1 MKEYNKKKRR
11 VRHALAS
18 VAAVL
23 LCFSILLSF
32 SGCAFGKGNKKT
44 VWNDGSMLRIGDSQ
58 VDYREG
64 MVYLRAVQEEYEQ
77 YYGSDIWMY
86 AIDGQGNTVG
96 ELVKEQVL
104 EQIIYMKI
112 VCEQADALGIVLT
125 EEELYDVEEKTK
137 DYMEKIKDSDLILY
151 GINEDIVRRIYSDNV
166 LARKTF
172 EYVTLNVDTDISDDI
187 AGQHRLYS
195 IAIRNYKIDATGLR
209 VPYSEQETEDLRA
222 LMQRLHTQ
230 AEETS
235 DFYQMANSITE
246 DASML
251 ELVIG
256 RGDLPESYEEQVLSL
271 KDGELSDVIETTD
284 YYYIFYC
291 VKAFDGTAT
300 HEKKEQIIAER
311 QEQEFKQ
318 RYQEWKQETEIE
330 VNEEVWD
337 SIGFHT
343 DAEG

>member
-1 MKEYNKKKRR
+1 
-11 VRHALAS
+11 
-18 VAAVL
+18 
-23 LCFSILLSF
+23 
-32 SGCAFGKGNKKT
+32 
-44 VWNDGSMLRIGDSQ
+44 MLRIGDSQ

-86 AIDGQGNTVG
+86 AVDGKGNTVG
-96 ELVKEQVL
+96 ELVKEQIL
-104 EQIIYMKI
+104 DQIIYIKI

-137 DYMEKIKDSDLILY
+137 DYMEKIKGSDLILY
-151 GINEDIVRRIYSDNV
+151 GINEDILRRIYSDNV

-172 EYVTLNVDTDISDDI
+172 EYVTLNVDTDISNDI

-195 IAIRNYKIDATGLR
+195 IAIRNYKIDASGLR

-230 AEETS
+230 AKETT

-246 DASML
+246 DSSML
-251 ELVIG
+251 ELVVG
-256 RGDLPESYEEQVLSL
+256 RGDLPEDYEEQVLAL

-291 VKAFDGTAT
+291 VKEFDETAT

-318 RYQEWKQETEIE
+318 RYQEWKQQTKIE
-330 VNEEVWD
+330 VNREVWD

>member
-1 MKEYNKKKRR
+1 MKKYNGKT
-11 VRHALAS
+11 
-18 VAAVL
+18 
-23 LCFSILLSF
+23 CILLLFCFCILVSF
-32 SGCAFGKGNKKT
+32 SGCSFVKGNKTT

-64 MVYLRAVQEEYEQ
+64 MVYLWAMQEEYEQ

-86 AIDGQGNTVG
+86 AVDGRGNTVG
-96 ELVKEQVL
+96 ELVKEQIL
-104 EQIIYMKI
+104 EQIIYIKI
-112 VCEQADALGIVLT
+112 VCKQADALGIVLT

-137 DYMEKIKDSDLILY
+137 GYMEKIKGSDLILY
-151 GINEDIVRRIYSDNV
+151 GINEDILRRIYSDNV

-172 EYVTLNVDTDISDDI
+172 EYVTLNVDTDISNDI

-195 IAIRNYKIDATGLR
+195 IAIRNYKIDASGLR
-209 VPYSEQETEDLRA
+209 VSYSEEETEELRA
-222 LMQRLHTQ
+222 MMQKLHTQ
-230 AEETS
+230 AEETT

-246 DASML
+246 DSSVL
-251 ELVIG
+251 ELVVG
-256 RGDLPESYEEQVLSL
+256 QGDLPEDYEEQVLAL
-271 KDGELSDVIETTD
+271 KDGELSDVIETAD

-291 VKAFDGTAT
+291 VKEFDETAT

-318 RYQEWKQETEIE
+318 RYQEWKQQTEIE
-330 VNEEVWD
+330 VNKEVWD